1 MCKEGEFNSLF
12 IQERKIM
19 IYDMQCMILLCIF
32 AFENKNINTNN
43 LNGGYIM
50 ARPIR
55 ETPTLYGDAARRF
68 EERMKV
74 KRHEDPEKKA
84 RRMKV
89 YNALIKTLKT

>member
-1 MCKEGEFNSLF
+1 
-12 IQERKIM
+12 
-19 IYDMQCMILLCIF
+19 
-32 AFENKNINTNN
+32 
-43 LNGGYIM
+43 M

-55 ETPTLYGDAARRF
+55 ETPILYGDAARRF
-68 EERMKV
+68 EERMKE